1 MKIII
6 CGAGQV
12 GRGIAERLA
21 REDNDVTLIDTS
33 EVLIQLISNSQD
45 IQGIVGHGAH
55 PEVLERAGAEDADMI
70 IAATFVDEVNMMA
83 CEVANA
89 LFQVPTKIARVRAQA
104 YLAPE
109 YQRMFSSK
117 NTAIDVIISPEI
129 AVGETVL
136 RRLSLPG
143 AFDAIYFV
151 DELVI
156 AIGIIL
162 RDDCPLVNTPL
173 SQLTDLFP
181 DLNAVV
187 VAVVRNGETFVPH
200 SDDQLLPDDQVFVIA
215 DQQQAAR
222 LLTLFG
228 HNEQPPEHV
237 IIGGGGNIG
246 LYVAEKLE
254 ERNTGM
260 KIRIIEANEERAEA
274 VSEKLA
280 RAMVLNGSV
289 LDDEILR
296 EAGIQQTDAF
306 IAVTDDDKVNILA
319 SMMAKQ
325 HGSVQA
331 MSLVSSINISSLKD
345 RIGLDAFIDPR
356 NVTISSILKHVRRGR
371 IRGVHPVL
379 SGAGE
384 IVEAD
389 VLETSPMIGNQ
400 LRDTELPN
408 GVRIGAIVRGN
419 KVMTP
424 TGDFEIKAN
433 DRVVLF
439 AMADQVHNLKD
450 LFRVSLEYF

>member
-33 EVLIQLISNSQD
+33 DELIQLISNSQD
-45 IQGIVGHGAH
+45 IQGIVGHGSH
-55 PEVLERAGAEDADMI
+55 PDVLERAGAEDADMI

-89 LFQVPTKIARVRAQA
+89 LFEVPTKIARVRAQA

-109 YQRMFSSK
+109 YQRMFSAA

-136 RRLSLPG
+136 RRLALPG

-151 DELVI
+151 EETVI
-156 AIGIIL
+156 AMGITL
-162 RDDCPLVNTPL
+162 RDDCPVVNTPL

-187 VAVVRNGETFVPH
+187 VAVVRDGTTFVPH
-200 SDDQLLPDDQVFVIA
+200 SDDQLMPNDQVFAITE
-215 DQQQAAR
+215 QTQATR
-222 LLTLFG
+222 LLSLFG
-228 HNEQPPEHV
+228 HDERPPGHV

-254 ERNTGM
+254 ERDTGI
-260 KIRIIEANEERAEA
+260 KIRVIETNEARAEI
-274 VSEKLA
+274 VSEHLQ

-296 EAGIQQTDAF
+296 EAGIHQTDAF
-306 IAVTDDDKVNILA
+306 IAVTDDDKVNILS

-325 HGSVQA
+325 QGSPQA
-331 MSLVSSINISSLKD
+331 MSLISGLDISSLGD
-345 RIGLDAFIDPR
+345 RLGLDAIIDPR
-356 NVTISSILKHVRRGR
+356 TVTISSILKHVRRGR

-379 SGAGE
+379 GGAGE

-389 VLETSPMIGNQ
+389 VLETSPMIGNK
-400 LRDTELPN
+400 LRDTELPE
-408 GVRIGAIVRGN
+408 GVRLGAIVRKD
-419 KVMTP
+419 KVIMP
-424 TGDFEIKAN
+424 TGDTEIKAN

-439 AMADQVHNLKD
+439 AMADKVQSLKD

>member
-33 EVLIQLISNSQD
+33 EELIQLISNSQD

-55 PEVLERAGAEDADMI
+55 PDVLERAGAEDADMI

-83 CEVANA
+83 CEVANS
-89 LFQVPTKIARVRAQA
+89 LFEVPTKIARVRAQA

-109 YQRMFSSK
+109 YQRMFSAA

-129 AVGETVL
+129 AVGEMVL
-136 RRLSLPG
+136 RRLALPG
-143 AFDAIYFV
+143 AFEAIYFV
-151 DELVI
+151 DETVL
-156 AIGIIL
+156 AIGITL
-162 RDDCPLVNTPL
+162 RDDCPIVNTPL
-173 SQLTDLFP
+173 SQLTELFP

-187 VAVVRNGETFVPH
+187 VAVVREGKTFVPH
-200 SDDQLLPDDQVFVIA
+200 SDEQLLAHDQVFIIC
-215 DQQQAAR
+215 DQSQAAR
-222 LLTLFG
+222 VLSLFG
-228 HNEQPPEHV
+228 HNERPPEHV

-254 ERNTGM
+254 ERSSGI
-260 KIRIIEANEERAEA
+260 KIRVIEVNEQRAEA
-274 VSEKLA
+274 VSEKLR
-280 RAMVLNGSV
+280 RAMVLHGSV

-296 EAGIQQTDAF
+296 EAGIHQTEAF
-306 IAVTDDDKVNILA
+306 IAVTDDDKVNILS

-325 HGSVQA
+325 QGTLQA
-331 MSLVSSINISSLKD
+331 MALVSGLEISSLRD
-345 RIGLDAFIDPR
+345 RLGLDAFIDPR
-356 NVTISSILKHVRRGR
+356 TVTISSILKHVRRGR

-379 SGAGE
+379 GGDGE

-389 VLETSPMIGNQ
+389 VLETSPMIGNK
-400 LRDTELPN
+400 LRDTELPD
-408 GVRIGAIVRGN
+408 GVRLGAIVRDG
-419 KVMTP
+419 KVIMP
-424 TGDFEIKAN
+424 TGDTEIKAN

-439 AMADQVHNLKD
+439 AMADQVQNLKD

>member
-33 EVLIQLISNSQD
+33 DELIQLISNSQD
-45 IQGIVGHGAH
+45 IQGIVGHGSH
-55 PEVLERAGAEDADMI
+55 PDVLERAGAEDADMI

-89 LFQVPTKIARVRAQA
+89 LFEVPTKIARVRAQA

-109 YQRMFSSK
+109 YQRMFSAA

-136 RRLSLPG
+136 RRLALPG

-151 DELVI
+151 EETVI
-156 AIGIIL
+156 AMGITL
-162 RDDCPLVNTPL
+162 RDDCPVVNTPL

-187 VAVVRNGETFVPH
+187 VAVVRDGTTFVPH
-200 SDDQLLPDDQVFVIA
+200 SDDQLMPNDQIFAITE
-215 DQQQAAR
+215 QAQATR
-222 LLTLFG
+222 LLSLFG
-228 HNEQPPEHV
+228 HDERPPGHV

-254 ERNTGM
+254 ERDTGI
-260 KIRIIEANEERAEA
+260 KIRVIETNEARAEI
-274 VSEKLA
+274 VSERLQ

-296 EAGIQQTDAF
+296 EAGIHQTDAF
-306 IAVTDDDKVNILA
+306 IAVTDDDKVNILS

-325 HGSVQA
+325 QGSPQA
-331 MSLVSSINISSLKD
+331 MSLISGLDISSLGD
-345 RIGLDAFIDPR
+345 RLGLDAIIDPR
-356 NVTISSILKHVRRGR
+356 TVTISSILKHVRRGR

-379 SGAGE
+379 GGAGE

-389 VLETSPMIGNQ
+389 VLETSPMIGNK
-400 LRDTELPN
+400 LRDTELPE
-408 GVRIGAIVRGN
+408 GVRLGAIVRKG
-419 KVMTP
+419 KVIMP
-424 TGDFEIKAN
+424 TGDTEIKAN

-439 AMADQVHNLKD
+439 AMADKVQSLKD

>member
-21 REDNDVTLIDTS
+21 LEDNDVTLIDTS
-33 EVLIQLISNSQD
+33 ADLIQFISSSKD

-55 PEVLERAGAEDADMI
+55 PDVLERAGAEDADMI

-89 LFQVPTKIARVRAQA
+89 LFEVPTKIARVRAQA

-109 YQRMFSSK
+109 YQKLFSNS
-117 NTAIDVIISPEI
+117 NTAIDVIISPEL
-129 AVGETVL
+129 AVGEMVL
-136 RRLSLPG
+136 RRLALPG
-143 AFDAIYFV
+143 AFEAIYFV
-151 DELVI
+151 EETVI
-156 AIGIIL
+156 AIGINL
-162 RDDCPLVNTPL
+162 LDDCPIVNTPL

-181 DLNAVV
+181 DLNATV
-187 VAVVRNGETFVPH
+187 VAVVRDGQTFVPH
-200 SDDQLLPDDQVFVIA
+200 SDDQLLAGDQIFVIA
-215 DQQQAAR
+215 DQTQAAR
-222 LLTLFG
+222 ALSLFG
-228 HNEQPPEHV
+228 HDEKPPEHV

-254 ERNTGM
+254 ERNSST
-260 KIRIIEANEERAEA
+260 KIRVIETNEARAEF
-274 VSEKLA
+274 VSEKLR

-289 LDDEILR
+289 LDEEILR
-296 EAGIQQTDAF
+296 EAGIHQTEAF
-306 IAVTDDDKVNILA
+306 IAVTDDDKVNVLS
-319 SMMAKQ
+319 SMMAKEY
-325 HGSVQA
+325 GSLQA
-331 MSLVSSINISSLKD
+331 MALVSNLEISSLRD

-356 NVTISSILKHVRRGR
+356 TVTISSILKHVRRGR

-379 SGAGE
+379 AGAGE

-389 VLETSPMIGNQ
+389 VLETSPMIGSK
-400 LRDTELPN
+400 LRDAEMPN
-408 GVRIGAIVRGN
+408 GVRLGAIVRDG
-419 KVMTP
+419 KVIMP
-424 TGDFEIKAN
+424 TGDTEIKAN

-439 AMADQVHNLKD
+439 ALADQVQNLKD

>member
-21 REDNDVTLIDTS
+21 REDNEVTLIDTS
-33 EVLIQLISNSQD
+33 DELIQLISSSQD
-45 IQGIVGHGAH
+45 IQGIVGHGSH
-55 PEVLERAGAEDADMI
+55 PDVLERAGAQDADMI

-83 CEVANA
+83 CEVANS
-89 LFQVPTKIARVRAQA
+89 LFEVPTKIARVRAQA

-109 YQRMFSSK
+109 YQRMFSAA

-136 RRLSLPG
+136 RRLALPG

-151 DELVI
+151 DDTVI
-156 AIGIIL
+156 AMGITL
-162 RDDCPLVNTPL
+162 REDCPVVNTPL

-187 VAVVRNGETFVPH
+187 VAVVRDGTTFVPH
-200 SDDQLLPDDQVFVIA
+200 SDDQLVHDDQVFVIT
-215 DQQQAAR
+215 DQAQSVR
-222 LLTLFG
+222 LLSLFG
-228 HNEQPPEHV
+228 HNERPPAHV
-237 IIGGGGNIG
+237 IIGGGGNVG

-254 ERNTGM
+254 ERDTGI
-260 KIRIIEANEERAEA
+260 KIRVIEANEARAEM
-274 VSEKLA
+274 VSERLQ
-280 RAMVLNGSV
+280 RAMVLHGSV

-296 EAGIQQTDAF
+296 EAGIHQTDAF
-306 IAVTDDDKVNILA
+306 IAVTDDDKVNILS

-325 HGSVQA
+325 QGAQQA
-331 MSLVSSINISSLKD
+331 MSLISGLDITSLRD
-345 RIGLDAFIDPR
+345 RLGLDAIIDPR
-356 NVTISSILKHVRRGR
+356 TVTISSILKHVRRGR

-379 SGAGE
+379 GGAGE

-389 VLETSPMIGNQ
+389 VLETSPMIGSK
-400 LRDTELPN
+400 LRDTELPD
-408 GVRIGAIVRGN
+408 GVRLGAIVRN
-419 KVMTP
+419 DKVIMP
-424 TGDFEIKAN
+424 TGDTEIKAN

-439 AMADQVHNLKD
+439 AMADKVQNLKD

>member
-21 REDNDVTLIDTS
+21 LEENDVTLIDTS
-33 EVLIQLISNSQD
+33 DELIQLISSSQD

-55 PEVLERAGAEDADMI
+55 PDVLERAGAEDADMI

-89 LFQVPTKIARVRAQA
+89 IFEVPTKIARVRAQA

-109 YQRMFSSK
+109 YSQMFSSA

-136 RRLSLPG
+136 RRLALPG
-143 AFDAIYFV
+143 AFEAIYFV
-151 DELVI
+151 DEKVI
-156 AIGIIL
+156 AIGISL
-162 RDDCPLVNTPL
+162 RSDCPIVNTPL

-187 VAVVRNGETFVPH
+187 VAVVRDGSTFVPH
-200 SDDQLLPDDQVFVIA
+200 SDEQLLPEDQVFVIA
-215 DQQQAAR
+215 DQSQAVR
-222 LLTLFG
+222 VLSLFG
-228 HNEQPPEHV
+228 HNERPPEHV

-254 ERNTGM
+254 ERNSKI
-260 KIRIIEANEERAEA
+260 KIRVIEASEPRAEF
-274 VSEKLA
+274 VSERLR
-280 RAMVLNGSV
+280 RAMVLHGSV

-296 EAGIQQTDAF
+296 EAGIHRADAF

-325 HGSVQA
+325 QGALQA
-331 MSLVSSINISSLKD
+331 MSLVTGLEISSLRD
-345 RIGLDAFIDPR
+345 RLGLDAFIDPR
-356 NVTISSILKHVRRGR
+356 NVTMSSILKHARRGR
-371 IRGVHPVL
+371 IRGVHPIL
-379 SGAGE
+379 GGDGE

-389 VLETSPMIGNQ
+389 VLETSPMIGNK
-400 LRDTELPN
+400 LRDTELPE
-408 GVRIGAIVRGN
+408 GVRIGAIVRDD
-419 KVMTP
+419 KVIMP
-424 TGDFEIKAN
+424 TGDTEIKAN

-439 AMADQVHNLKD
+439 AMADQVQDLQH

>member
-21 REDNDVTLIDTS
+21 LEDNDVTLIDTS
-33 EVLIQLISNSQD
+33 DELIQRISSSRD

-55 PEVLERAGAEDADMI
+55 PDVLERAGAQDADMI
-70 IAATFVDEVNMMA
+70 IAATFIDEVNMMA

-89 LFQVPTKIARVRAQA
+89 LFEVPTKIARVRAQA

-109 YQRMFSSK
+109 YKRMFSQS

-129 AVGETVL
+129 AVGEMVM
-136 RRLSLPG
+136 RRLALPG

-151 DELVI
+151 EDSVI
-156 AIGIIL
+156 AIGISL
-162 RDDCPLVNTPL
+162 ADDCPIVNTPL

-187 VAVVRNGETFVPH
+187 VAVVREGKTFVPQ
-200 SDDQLLPDDQVFVIA
+200 SSDQLLPGDQVFVIG
-215 DQQQAAR
+215 DQSQATR
-222 LLTLFG
+222 LLSLFG
-228 HNEQPPEHV
+228 HDEEPPEHV

-254 ERNTGM
+254 ERNARI
-260 KIRIIEANEERAEA
+260 KIRVIEFNEQRAET
-274 VSEKLA
+274 VSEKLH
-280 RAMVLNGSV
+280 RAVVLNGSI
-289 LDDEILR
+289 LDEEILR
-296 EAGIQQTDAF
+296 EAGIHQTDAF

-319 SMMAKQ
+319 TMMAKQ
-325 HGSVQA
+325 HGTQQGMA
-331 MSLVSSINISSLKD
+331 LVSGLEISSLRD
-345 RIGLDAFIDPR
+345 RLGLDAFIDPKT
-356 NVTISSILKHVRRGR
+356 VTISSILRHVRRGR

-379 SGAGE
+379 GGDGE

-389 VLETSPMIGNQ
+389 VLETSPMIGTK
-400 LRDTELPN
+400 LRDTELPD
-408 GVRIGAIVRGN
+408 GVRLGAIVRDG
-419 KVMTP
+419 KVIMP
-424 TGDFEIKAN
+424 TGDTEIKAN

-439 AMADQVHNLKD
+439 ALSEQVQNLQH

>member
-33 EVLIQLISNSQD
+33 DDLIQLISHSQD

-55 PEVLERAGAEDADMI
+55 PDVLERAGAEDADMI

-89 LFQVPTKIARVRAQA
+89 LFEVPTKIARVRAQA

-109 YQRMFSSK
+109 YQRMFSAA

-136 RRLSLPG
+136 RRLALPG

-151 DELVI
+151 DDTVI
-156 AIGIIL
+156 AMGITL
-162 RDDCPLVNTPL
+162 REDCPVVNTPL

-187 VAVVRNGETFVPH
+187 VAVVRDGNTFVPH
-200 SDDQLLPDDQVFVIA
+200 SDDQLMPDDQIFTIA
-215 DQQQAAR
+215 EQTQAVR
-222 LLTLFG
+222 LLSLFG
-228 HNEQPPEHV
+228 HNERPPAHV
-237 IIGGGGNIG
+237 IIGGGGNVG

-254 ERNTGM
+254 ERDTGI
-260 KIRIIEANEERAEA
+260 KIRVIEANEERAEM
-274 VSEKLA
+274 VSERLQ

-296 EAGIQQTDAF
+296 EAGIHQSDAF
-306 IAVTDDDKVNILA
+306 IAVTDDDKVNILS

-325 HGSVQA
+325 QGGLQA
-331 MSLVSSINISSLKD
+331 MSLISGLDITSLRD
-345 RIGLDAFIDPR
+345 RLGLDAIIDPR
-356 NVTISSILKHVRRGR
+356 TVTISSILKHVRRGR
-371 IRGVHPVL
+371 IRGVHPIL
-379 SGAGE
+379 GGAGE

-389 VLETSPMIGNQ
+389 VLETSPMIGNK
-400 LRDTELPN
+400 LRETELPE
-408 GVRIGAIVRGN
+408 GVRLGAIVRKN
-419 KVMTP
+419 KVIMP
-424 TGDFEIKAN
+424 TGDTEIKAN

-439 AMADQVHNLKD
+439 AMADKVQNLKD